1 MRGTYAAAAFAFA
14 AFAIWGSL
22 FPFEL
27 HPMPWSD
34 TLTLFLGAW
43 QTGPASWSRSD
54 FVSNVLLFV
63 PIGLFGAAAL
73 DWTWRRTRVLNA
85 VVVIGGACLLSLGLE
100 LVQASILWR
109 TASVVDVLAEAL
121 GALIGLAAWRGTSN
135 HFDGAV
141 ASTRALIARASAV
154 HRVLLAYAALF
165 AIAWLVPFD
174 FTLRPIEIADKFAHK
189 RLLLPFT
196 PSPDALSPSE
206 LLTIAIAAV
215 PLGIAAVRLRR
226 RTRHPIA
233 SAMLLVVPV
242 MLVLELGQVSVF
254 SRTTDGTALLA
265 VWAGALSGA
274 AAVRVTRSGTAAPL
288 RSGTAG

>member
-27 HPMPWSD
+27 HPVPWSD
-34 TLTLFLGAW
+34 TLTLFLAAW

-85 VVVIGGACLLSLGLE
+85 LAIISGAFLLSLGLE
-100 LVQASILWR
+100 LLQASVVWR
-109 TASVVDVLAEAL
+109 TASVVDVVAETL
-121 GALIGLAAWRGTSN
+121 GAVVGLATWRAASTYV
-135 HFDGAV
+135 DRAV
-141 ASTRALIARASAV
+141 ASARALVARASAV
-154 HRVLLAYAALF
+154 DRALLAYAALF
-165 AIAWLVPFD
+165 AVAWLVPFD
-174 FTLRPIEIADKFAHK
+174 FTLRPMEIADKFAHK

-196 PSPDALSPSE
+196 PSPDALSASA
-206 LLTIAIAAV
+206 LLTIAIASV
-215 PLGIAAVRLRR
+215 PLGITALRFR
-226 RTRHPIA
+226 GQTRHPIA
-233 SAMLLVVPV
+233 NAMLLVVPLMV
-242 MLVLELGQVSVF
+242 VLEAAQVSVF

-265 VWAGALSGA
+265 VFAGALSGA
-274 AAVRVTRSGTAAPL
+274 AAARLARSETAASL
-288 RSGTAG
+288 RSGTTG